1 MMHIKVSHEIGGEAP
16 DSASGV
22 APIVVAL
29 KPFDGGDGS
38 IAMAQWLAERRGT
51 ALHAMSVLEMGD
63 VGTMVAGLP
72 PLSEEYYQRER
83 EEVAADLR
91 TRTTAGGRVPIRVD
105 VVEGA
110 PGSTVAHIAADRAA
124 STIVIGTGR
133 HGMLGRFLYGER
145 ALDVV
150 RSATSAVL
158 VVPPDATPPI
168 RHAIAAVDFDRASFS
183 AAIAAAEMV
192 SDGGRLTLVHVVKA
206 VRQQDGMTGV
216 AEQSD
221 MRIAPLLARVADALP
236 RSPLVKVNTVILH
249 GDAAGALLR
258 YVKEREVDL
267 LACGRRRHSLMQR
280 LLVGSVSTALIR
292 GASCS
297 LLVTPETHDTAGVDA
312 DLSLAETRISVDPD
326 EWRDLLRDVTE
337 RNAGRRARLTVSATS
352 PDGVE
357 SVDQGYLLLA
367 VDYDRR
373 GGRADIVLGDPEVVG
388 SHLTHRITGVRR
400 IDAATQPDGRDARIA
415 FATRAGECV
424 LDFVDR

>member
-1 MMHIKVSHEIGGEAP
+1 
-16 DSASGV
+16 
-22 APIVVAL
+22 
-29 KPFDGGDGS
+29 
-38 IAMAQWLAERRGT
+38 
-51 ALHAMSVLEMGD
+51 
-63 VGTMVAGLP
+63 
-72 PLSEEYYQRER
+72 
-83 EEVAADLR
+83 
-91 TRTTAGGRVPIRVD
+91 
-105 VVEGA
+105 
-110 PGSTVAHIAADRAA
+110 
-124 STIVIGTGR
+124 
-133 HGMLGRFLYGER
+133 
-145 ALDVV
+145 
-150 RSATSAVL
+150 
-158 VVPPDATPPI
+158 
-168 RHAIAAVDFDRASFS
+168 
-183 AAIAAAEMV
+183 
-192 SDGGRLTLVHVVKA
+192 
-206 VRQQDGMTGV
+206 
-216 AEQSD
+216 
-221 MRIAPLLARVADALP
+221 
-236 RSPLVKVNTVILH
+236 VNTVILH

-258 YVKEREVDL
+258 YVEEQEVDL